1 MGKQILLTIPDEVY
15 RWAERQAVASGQ
27 DVADVLVEAI
37 HPDTAVDD
45 EELTYEP
52 NEAVEREEQAYQR
65 LHSLLWQKYP
75 DQHVAIYGGELVDHD
90 PDGVALSL
98 RIYQRFPDEFVLI
111 TQVEADPDRPLQMC
125 SPHFAQD
132 VV

>member
-15 RWAERQAVASGQ
+15 RWAEREAVASGQ
-27 DVADVLVEAI
+27 EVADVLVEAI
-37 HPDTAVDD
+37 HPGTAVDD

-52 NEAVEREEQAYQR
+52 NEAVEREEAAYR
-65 LHSLLWQKYP
+65 TLHPMLWQKYP
-75 DQHVAIYGGELVDHD
+75 GQHVAIYEEELVDHD
-90 PDGVALSL
+90 QDGVALSL

-111 TQVEADPDRPLQMC
+111 TQVEAEPDRPLQMR